1 MGMGS
6 VLTTERLIAKR
17 RQWEVANRERGKE
30 WIKEREG
37 GERGRYTIGNRGR
50 EMRKMRKGGI
60 LGVVKKINK

>member
-6 VLTTERLIAKR
+6 VLTTERLIAKH

-37 GERGRYTIGNRGR
+37 GREGDIQSGTEGER
-50 EMRKMRKGGI
+50 
-60 LGVVKKINK
+60 